1 MNSKNGLINKHYLS
15 VEQIPLFN
23 WIKCTE
29 GDLTFTR
36 LGKEGN
42 ETQDFNAWCRLYDEY
57 IHSHGL
63 SKKYKEILKAMRKK
77 ALIELDYA
85 IKRDRFSLT
94 LLEIENQ
101 NLKMLL
107 DNNGQGVSIEQSLV
121 HLSRFVGYWI
131 RSKEITAGEYFT
143 LMREYERINKLENGE
158 KNK

>member
-1 MNSKNGLINKHYLS
+1 M
-15 VEQIPLFN
+15 PLYN
-23 WIKCTE
+23 WIKCSE

-36 LGKEGN
+36 LGEEGN
-42 ETQDFNAWCRLYDEY
+42 ETQDFNSWCNLYDAY
-57 IHSHGL
+57 IRSYGL

-101 NLKMLL
+101 NLKILL
-107 DNNGQGVSIEQSLV
+107 ENNGQGVSIEQSLV

-143 LMREYERINKLENGE
+143 LMKEYERINKLEHGE

>member
-1 MNSKNGLINKHYLS
+1 LSSQNGLNDRYYLN

-36 LGKEGN
+36 LGKEGTK
-42 ETQDFNAWCRLYDEY
+42 EGDVKAWYAIYDDY
-57 IHSHGL
+57 IDSHGL
-63 SKKYKEILKAMRKK
+63 SKKYEQMLKAMRKK
-77 ALIELDYA
+77 ALIGLDYV

-94 LLEIENQ
+94 LLDIEIQ
-101 NLKMLL
+101 NLKILL

-121 HLSRFVGYWI
+121 YLSRFVGYWI
-131 RSKEITAGEYFT
+131 RSKEITASEYFT
-143 LMREYERINKLENGE
+143 LMKEYERINKLEHGE

>member
-1 MNSKNGLINKHYLS
+1 MRKS
-15 VEQIPLFN
+15 
-23 WIKCTE
+23 
-29 GDLTFTR
+29 
-36 LGKEGN
+36 KEGT
-42 ETQDFNAWCRLYDEY
+42 EEEDVKAWYAIYDDY
-57 IHSHGL
+57 IDSHGL
-63 SKKYKEILKAMRKK
+63 SKKYEQMLKAMRKK
-77 ALIELDYA
+77 ALIELDYV

-94 LLEIENQ
+94 LLEIEIQ